1 MLDGYLTN
9 GAPMRRLGVFWGE
22 AMGVAM
28 KPITIQDDEGEFSL
42 QKQEAYMRLNH
53 AWQQALTAG
62 IEPDVVAQAAL
73 FAALSDLVV
82 TYGEDAVA
90 DYTSALAEKVN
101 RGEFSVRRR
110 VN

>member
-1 MLDGYLTN
+1 
-9 GAPMRRLGVFWGE
+9 
-22 AMGVAM
+22 MGVAM
-28 KPITIQDDEGEFSL
+28 NPIKIQDDDGEFAL

-62 IEPDVVAQAAL
+62 IEPDVVAQTAL

-90 DYTSALAEKVN
+90 DYTAQLAEKVN
-101 RGEFSVRRR
+101 RGEFSVRRPL
-110 VN
+110 N

>member
-1 MLDGYLTN
+1 M
-9 GAPMRRLGVFWGE
+9 AI
-22 AMGVAM
+22 AMET
-28 KPITIQDDEGEFSL
+28 ITIPDDEGEFAL

-90 DYTSALAEKVN
+90 DYTSRLAERVN
-101 RGEFSVRRR
+101 RGEFSVRRHI
-110 VN
+110 N